1 MKIKLLIAAIITSS
15 LITGCTKQLEVQPV
29 SEITNA
35 IYWKAEG
42 DVTGYLTGIYSDFR
56 GLMNSTYFFEDRGD
70 AFIPGLEGSATEA
83 YEQNLNN
90 LNAPLWTNHYNLV
103 HHTNLVLKYGPGIT
117 FGDQNKK
124 NRTLA
129 EAQTMRAYLYFLLV
143 KAWGKVPLI
152 LEPTESDNV
161 PFPARSSETEVLT
174 LVLDDLEKA
183 LALFPDAGYP
193 NKGRISKNVAQAIK
207 ADVLLWRA
215 KVYNGG
221 DADLTNALTAVDAAM
236 GGLSLQTNFQD
247 VFATDKKKNAEIS
260 WALHFQRDER
270 SDQYGSRLK
279 PRDIFVSGA
288 TNKDLL
294 AFAKNGARSVYA
306 PSPKI
311 EAAFAANDKRKA
323 WSVIRALDLNGATIG
338 VFDNKFRGTLHTDDR
353 YYDNDIVMYRLGELL
368 LTKAEILAA
377 LRRPEEAITELEK
390 VRNRAGTG
398 VYTGLRTK
406 EVVEREIFN
415 ERFRELFFELK
426 RWNDI
431 VRFHYGGTIDAYTEV
446 PKLVGKTIPLFFPIR
461 KTQIDLNP
469 KLEQTDGYNN

>member
-1 MKIKLLIAAIITSS
+1 MKIQLLIAAIITSS
-15 LITGCTKQLEVQPV
+15 LIAGCTKQLEVTPV
-29 SEITNA
+29 SQITNA
-35 IYWKAEG
+35 VYWKAEG

-83 YEQNLNN
+83 YEQNLTN
-90 LNAPLWTNHYNLV
+90 LNAPLWTSHYNLV
-103 HHTNLVLKYGPGIT
+103 HHTNLILKYGPDIP
-117 FGDQNKK
+117 FSDQNKK

-129 EAQTMRAYLYFLLV
+129 ETYTLRAYIYFLLT
-143 KAWGKVPLI
+143 KAWGKVPLV
-152 LEPTESDNV
+152 LQPTESDNV
-161 PFPARSSETEVLT
+161 PFPARDAESAVLNQ
-174 LVLDDLEKA
+174 VLDDLEKA
-183 LALFPDAGYP
+183 LALFPDASYP
-193 NKGRISKNVAQAIK
+193 NKNRISKNVAQAIK

-221 DADLTNALTAVDAAM
+221 DADLNAALSAVDAAM
-236 GGLSLQTNFQD
+236 AGLSLQTNFQD
-247 VFATDKKKNAEIS
+247 IFATDKKKNGEIA
-260 WALHFQRDER
+260 WALHFQRDEK

-288 TNKDLL
+288 ANKDLL

-311 EAAFAANDKRKA
+311 EAAFAANDKRKS
-323 WSVIRALDLNGATIG
+323 WSVIRALDNGGATIG
-338 VFDNKFRGTLHTDDR
+338 VFDNKFRGTQHPDDR
-353 YYDNDIVMYRLGELL
+353 YYDNDIILYRLGELI

-377 LRRPEEAITELEK
+377 LDRPEEAITELEK
-390 VRNRAGTG
+390 IRNRAGTG
-398 VYTGLRTK
+398 LYTGARGK
-406 EVVEREIFN
+406 VEVEKEIFN

-469 KLEQTDGYNN
+469 KLEQTEGYNN

>member
-1 MKIKLLIAAIITSS
+1 MKIKLLIAAIITSA
-15 LITGCTKQLEVQPV
+15 LITGCTKDLEVSPV
-29 SEITNA
+29 SQITNA

-103 HHTNLVLKYGPGIT
+103 HHTNLVLKYGPNIQ

-124 NRTLA
+124 NRTIA
-129 EAQTMRAYLYFLLV
+129 EAYTMRAYLYFLLT
-143 KAWGKVPLI
+143 KAWGKVPLV

-161 PFPARSSETEVLT
+161 EMPARAEVANVLGQI
-174 LVLDDLEKA
+174 LDDLEKA
-183 LALFPDAGYP
+183 LSRFPDASFV
-193 NKGRISKNVAQAIK
+193 NKDRISKNIAQAIK

-215 KVYNGG
+215 KVYGGG
-221 DADLTNALTAVDAAM
+221 DTDLNAALSAVDAAM
-236 GGLSLQTNFQD
+236 AGLSLQTNFQD
-247 VFATDKKKNAEIS
+247 IFGTDKKKNGEIG

-279 PRDIFVSGA
+279 PRDIFVSSA
-288 TNKDLL
+288 ANKDLL
-294 AFAKNGARSVYA
+294 AFAKNGARSVYS

-323 WSVIRALDLNGATIG
+323 WSVIRAVDNGGATIG
-338 VFDNKFRGTLHTDDR
+338 VFDNKFRGTLFSDDR
-353 YYDNDIVMYRLGELL
+353 YYDNDIIIYRLGELI

-377 LRRPEEAITELEK
+377 LNRPEEAITELEK
-390 VRNRAGTG
+390 IRNRAGTG
-398 VYTGLRTK
+398 VYTGNRGK
-406 EVVEREIFN
+406 AAVEKEIFD

-426 RWNDI
+426 RWSDI
-431 VRFHYGGTIDAYTEV
+431 VRFHFGGTIDAYTEV

-469 KLEQTDGYNN
+469 KLKQTEGYN

>member
-1 MKIKLLIAAIITSS
+1 MKIKLLIAAITASAF
-15 LITGCTKQLEVQPV
+15 ITGCTKDLEVSPV
-29 SEITNA
+29 SQITNA

-56 GLMNSTYFFEDRGD
+56 GLMNSTYLLEDRGD

-103 HHTNLVLKYGPGIT
+103 HHTNLVLKYGPNIP

-124 NRTLA
+124 NRTIA
-129 EAQTMRAYLYFLLV
+129 EAYTMRAYLYFLLT
-143 KAWGKVPLI
+143 KAWGKVPLV

-161 PFPARSSETEVLT
+161 ELPARAELTNVLGQ
-174 LVLDDLEKA
+174 VLDDLEKA
-183 LALFPDAGYP
+183 LSLFPDASFV
-193 NKGRISKNVAQAIK
+193 NKDRISKNIAQAIK

-215 KVYNGG
+215 KVNGG
-221 DADLTNALTAVDAAM
+221 GDIDLNAALGAVDAAM
-236 GGLSLQTNFQD
+236 TGLSLQTNFQD
-247 VFATDKKKNAEIS
+247 IFATDKKKNGEIG
-260 WALHFQRDER
+260 WALHFQRDEK

-279 PRDIFVSGA
+279 PRDIFVSSA
-288 TNKDLL
+288 ANKDLL
-294 AFAKNGARSVYA
+294 AFAKNGARSVYS

-311 EAAFAANDKRKA
+311 EAAFAANDKRKP
-323 WSVIRALDLNGATIG
+323 WSVIRAVDNGGATIG
-338 VFDNKFRGTLHTDDR
+338 VFDNKFRGTLFSDDR
-353 YYDNDIVMYRLGELL
+353 YYDNDIIIYRLADLI

-377 LRRPEEAITELEK
+377 LNRPEEAITELEK
-390 VRNRAGTG
+390 IRNRAGTG
-398 VYTGLRTK
+398 SYTGNRGK
-406 EVVEREIFN
+406 AAVEKEIFD

-426 RWNDI
+426 RWSDI

-469 KLEQTDGYNN
+469 KLKQTEGYN

>member
-15 LITGCTKQLEVQPV
+15 LITGCTKDLEVSPV
-29 SEITNA
+29 SQITSA

-70 AFIPGLEGSATEA
+70 AFIPGLEGSASEA

-103 HHTNLVLKYGPGIT
+103 HHTNLILKYGPGIN
-117 FGDQNKK
+117 FSDQNKK

-129 EAQTMRAYLYFLLV
+129 ETHTLRAYLYFLLA
-143 KAWGKVPLI
+143 KAWGKVPI
-152 LEPTESDNV
+152 VLEPTESDDV
-161 PFPARSSETEVLT
+161 PFPERAEVSAVLGQ
-174 LVLDDLEKA
+174 VLDDLEKA
-183 LALFPDAGYP
+183 LALFPDANYP
-193 NKGRISKNVAQAIK
+193 NKDRISRNVAQAIK

-215 KVYNGG
+215 KVYSGG
-221 DADLTNALTAVDAAM
+221 ENDLNMALTAVDAAM
-236 GGLSLQTNFQD
+236 AGLSLQTNFQD
-247 VFATDKKKNAEIS
+247 IFATDKKKNPEIS

-279 PRDIFVSGA
+279 PRDIFVSSA
-288 TNKDLL
+288 SNKDLL

-323 WSVIRALDLNGATIG
+323 WSVIRAVDAGGATIG
-338 VFDNKFRGTLHTDDR
+338 VFDNKFRGTAYADDR
-353 YYDNDIVMYRLGELL
+353 YYENDIIMYRLGELI

-377 LRRPEEAITELEK
+377 LNRSEEAITELEK
-390 VRNRAGTG
+390 IRNRAGTG
-398 VYTGLRTK
+398 VYTGGRGKTI
-406 EVVEREIFN
+406 VEKEIFD

-426 RWNDI
+426 RWSDI
-431 VRFHYGGTIDAYTEV
+431 VRFHGGGTIDAYTEV

-469 KLEQTDGYNN
+469 KLKQTDGYIN

>member
-1 MKIKLLIAAIITSS
+1 MKIKLLIAAIITSTLFS
-15 LITGCTKQLEVQPV
+15 GCTKDLEVAPV
-29 SEITNA
+29 SQITNA

-70 AFIPGLEGSATEA
+70 AFIPGLEGSASEA

-103 HHTNLVLKYGPGIT
+103 HHTNLVLKYGPNIP
-117 FGDQNKK
+117 FGDANKK

-129 EAQTMRAYLYFLLV
+129 EAYTLRAYIYFLLT
-143 KAWGKVPLI
+143 KAWGKVPLV

-161 PFPARSSETEVLT
+161 EMPARAEVANVLGQI
-174 LVLDDLEKA
+174 LDDLEKA
-183 LALFPDAGYP
+183 LSHFPDASFV
-193 NKGRISKNVAQAIK
+193 NKDRISKNIAQAIK

-215 KVYNGG
+215 KVYSGG
-221 DADLTNALTAVDAAM
+221 EADLNNALAAVEAAM
-236 GGLSLQTNFQD
+236 TGLSLQTNFQD
-247 VFATDKKKNAEIS
+247 IFATDKKKNGEIG

-279 PRDIFVSGA
+279 PRDIFVSSA
-288 TNKDLL
+288 ANKDLL

-311 EAAFAANDKRKA
+311 EAAYTASDKRKA
-323 WSVIRALDLNGATIG
+323 WSVIRAVDNGGATIG
-338 VFDNKFRGTLHTDDR
+338 VFDNKFRGTSFTDDR
-353 YYDNDIVMYRLGELL
+353 YYDNDIILYRLGDLI

-377 LRRPEEAITELEK
+377 LNRPEEAITELEK
-390 VRNRAGTG
+390 IRNRAGTG
-398 VYTGLRTK
+398 IYTGNRGK
-406 EVVEREIFN
+406 AAVEKEIFD

-426 RWNDI
+426 RWSDI
-431 VRFHYGGTIDAYTEV
+431 VRFHYG
-446 PKLVGKTIPLFFPIR
+446 
-461 KTQIDLNP
+461 
-469 KLEQTDGYNN
+469 

>member
-1 MKIKLLIAAIITSS
+1 MKIKLLIAAITISS
-15 LITGCTKQLEVQPV
+15 LITGCTKQLEVTPV
-29 SEITNA
+29 SQITNA

-42 DVTGYLTGIYSDFR
+42 DVMGYLTGIYSDFR

-83 YEQNLNN
+83 YEQNLTN

-103 HHTNLVLKYGPGIT
+103 HHTNLILKYGPGIP
-117 FGDQNKK
+117 FSDQNKK

-129 EAQTMRAYLYFLLV
+129 ETHTLRAYIYFLLT
-143 KAWGKVPLI
+143 KAWGKVPLV
-152 LEPTESDNV
+152 LLPTESDNV
-161 PFPARSSETEVLT
+161 PFPARDAESAVLNQI
-174 LVLDDLEKA
+174 LDDLEKA
-183 LALFPDAGYP
+183 LALFPDASYP
-193 NKGRISKNVAQAIK
+193 NKNRISKNVAQAIK

-215 KVYNGG
+215 KLYNGG
-221 DADLTNALTAVDAAM
+221 NTDLNAALAAVDAAM
-236 GGLSLQTNFQD
+236 AGLSLQTNFQD
-247 VFATDKKKNAEIS
+247 IFATDKKKNGEIS

-306 PSPKI
+306 PSSKI
-311 EAAFAANDKRKA
+311 EAAYAANDKRKS
-323 WSVIRALDLNGATIG
+323 WSVIRALDNGGATIG
-338 VFDNKFRGTLHTDDR
+338 VFDNKFRGTLHPDDR
-353 YYDNDIVMYRLGELL
+353 YYDNDIILYRLGELI

-377 LRRPEEAITELEK
+377 LDRPEEAITELEK
-390 VRNRAGTG
+390 IRNRAGTG
-398 VYTGLRTK
+398 LYTGARGK
-406 EVVEREIFN
+406 AEVEKEIFN

-469 KLEQTDGYNN
+469 KLEQTQGYN

>member
-1 MKIKLLIAAIITSS
+1 MKIKLLIAAITISS
-15 LITGCTKQLEVQPV
+15 LITGCTKQLEVTPV
-29 SEITNA
+29 SQITNA

-83 YEQNLNN
+83 YEQNLTN

-103 HHTNLVLKYGPGIT
+103 HHTNLILKYGPGIP
-117 FGDQNKK
+117 FSDQNKK

-129 EAQTMRAYLYFLLV
+129 ETHTLRAYIYFLLT
-143 KAWGKVPLI
+143 KAWGKVPLV
-152 LEPTESDNV
+152 LLPTESDNV
-161 PFPARSSETEVLT
+161 PFPARDAESAVLNQI
-174 LVLDDLEKA
+174 LDDLEKA
-183 LALFPDAGYP
+183 LALFPDASYP
-193 NKGRISKNVAQAIK
+193 NKNRISKNVAQAIK

-215 KVYNGG
+215 KLYNGG
-221 DADLTNALTAVDAAM
+221 NTDLNAALAAVDAAM
-236 GGLSLQTNFQD
+236 AGLSLQTNFQD
-247 VFATDKKKNAEIS
+247 IFATDKKKNGEIS

-306 PSPKI
+306 PSSKI
-311 EAAFAANDKRKA
+311 EAAYAANDKRKS
-323 WSVIRALDLNGATIG
+323 WSVIRALDNGGATIG
-338 VFDNKFRGTLHTDDR
+338 VFDNKFRGTLHPDDR
-353 YYDNDIVMYRLGELL
+353 YYDNDIILYRLGELI

-377 LRRPEEAITELEK
+377 LDRPEEAITELEK
-390 VRNRAGTG
+390 IRNRAGTG
-398 VYTGLRTK
+398 LYTGARGK
-406 EVVEREIFN
+406 AEVEKEIFN

-469 KLEQTDGYNN
+469 KLEQTQGYN

>member
-15 LITGCTKQLEVQPV
+15 LITGCTKQLEVTPV
-29 SEITNA
+29 SDITNA
-35 IYWKAEG
+35 VYWKAEG

-83 YEQNLNN
+83 YEQNLNE

-103 HHTNLVLKYGPGIT
+103 HHANLLLKYGPGIT

-129 EAQTMRAYLYFLLV
+129 ETYTLRAYLYFLLT
-143 KAWGKVPLI
+143 KAWGKVPI
-152 LEPTESDNV
+152 VLEPTERDNV
-161 PFPARSSETEVLT
+161 PFPARADVAQVLNQI
-174 LVLDDLEKA
+174 LDDLERA
-183 LALFPDAGYP
+183 LSLFPDASFV
-193 NKGRISKNVAQAIK
+193 NKDRISKNVAQAIK
-207 ADVLLWRA
+207 TDVLLWRA

-221 DADLTNALTAVDAAM
+221 NADLQAALGTVDAALA
-236 GGLSLQTNFQD
+236 GLSLQINFQD
-247 VFATDKKKNAEIS
+247 IFATDKRKNAEIA

-279 PRDIFVSGA
+279 PRDIFVSSA

-311 EAAFAANDKRKA
+311 EAAFTAADKRRA
-323 WSVIRALDLNGATIG
+323 WSVIRAMDNGGQTIG
-338 VFDNKFRGTLHTDDR
+338 VFDNKFRGTAHPDDR
-353 YYDNDIVMYRLGELL
+353 YYDNDIVMYRTGELI

-377 LRRPEEAITELEK
+377 LDRPEEAITELEK
-390 VRNRAGTG
+390 IRNRAGTG
-398 VYTGLRTK
+398 LYTGARTK
-406 EVVEREIFN
+406 DAVEKEVLQ

-426 RWNDI
+426 RWNDL
-431 VRFHYGGTIDAYTEV
+431 VRFHYGHTINIYDEV
-446 PKLVGKTIPLFFPIR
+446 PKLNGKTIPLFFPIR
-461 KTQIDLNP
+461 KTTIDLNP
-469 KLEQTDGYNN
+469 TLQQTEGYN